1 MFLTLQCTP
10 CFLEM
15 IKNCG
20 CITKKMYYFKTFAEE
35 TLNSLNNCVESA
47 KVRFVVMMKD
57 GTT

>member
-1 MFLTLQCTP
+1 VDASQ
-10 CFLEM
+10 
-15 IKNCG
+15 
-20 CITKKMYYFKTFAEE
+20 KKMFYFKTFAEE